1 MDISFF
7 PAWALRLRTPRLEL
21 RPAREAE
28 VLDLIELSGR
38 GVHDPDTMPFVIPW
52 TDRPSPE
59 RERGTLQHYL
69 ACWAELTAQRWRL
82 PFAVYAGEEC
92 VGTQT
97 VLAEDFAVLRTVET
111 GSWLGKAHQG
121 RGFGKEMRAAALHLA
136 FECLGATHAVTGAFE
151 DNAAS
156 LGVTRSLGYRPNGER
171 LRVRRGSGTRE
182 LRFVMDL
189 DGWSAAAALLS
200 PTSATGVT
208 ADLLAQLG
216 ATELLTGR

>member
-7 PAWALRLRTPRLEL
+7 PVWALRLRTPRLEL

-28 VLDLIELSGR
+28 VLDLVELSGR
-38 GVHDPDTMPFVIPW
+38 GVHDPATMPFVVPW
-52 TDRPSPE
+52 TDQPPPE
-59 RERGTLQHYL
+59 RDRGTLQHHL
-69 ACWAELTAQRWRL
+69 ACWAELTAQTWRL
-82 PFAVYAGEEC
+82 PFAVYAGDEC

-111 GSWLGKAHQG
+111 GSWLGRDHQG

-136 FECLGATHAVTGAFE
+136 FECLGATHAITGAFE

-171 LRVRRGSGTRE
+171 LRVRRGTVARE
-182 LRFVMDL
+182 LRFVMDA
-189 DGWSAAAALLS
+189 DDWSATASLLS
-200 PTSATGVT
+200 PTEAVGVT
-208 ADLLAQLG
+208 SDLLAQLG
-216 ATELLTGR
+216 ATEPLTGP